1 MVYRMRDNSGSVRV
15 LQTEE
20 FASWLANLADPVG
33 TAHVAS
39 RIRRLE
45 RGHLGDWKR
54 VDSRIW
60 ELRIHFGPGYR
71 VCFSLRPGWI
81 ALLLVG
87 GPKST
92 QRRDIKAARD
102 LLNRIGDPE

>member
-1 MVYRMRDNSGSVRV
+1 MEDNSGHMRI

-33 TAHVAS
+33 KAQVAS

-54 VDSRIW
+54 IDPRIW
-60 ELRIHFGPGYR
+60 ELRIHRGPGYR
-71 VCFSLRPGWI
+71 IYFALRPGWI

-87 GPKST
+87 GQKSS
-92 QRRDIKAARD
+92 QRRDIRAARD
-102 LLNRIGDPE
+102 LLTRIGDPE

>member
-1 MVYRMRDNSGSVRV
+1 MKDNSGHMRI

-33 TAHVAS
+33 KAHVAS

-54 VDSRIW
+54 IDPRIW
-60 ELRIHFGPGYR
+60 ELRIHCGPGYR
-71 VCFSLRPGWI
+71 IYFALRPGWI

-87 GPKST
+87 GQKSS
-92 QRRDIKAARD
+92 QPRDIFTARD

>member
-1 MVYRMRDNSGSVRV
+1 MKDTPGSVQI

-20 FASWLANLADPVG
+20 FASWLANLADPLAK
-33 TAHVAS
+33 AHVAS

-45 RGHLGDWKR
+45 HGHLGDWKR
-54 VDSRIW
+54 IDSRIW
-60 ELRIHFGPGYR
+60 ELRIHCGPGYR
-71 VCFSLRPGWI
+71 VYFSLRPGWI

-87 GPKST
+87 GLKST